1 MSRQGTIDLIDD
13 VEECLDTMKKSD
25 KIKPVKI
32 KSILEN
38 LRSALEY
45 LANDTY
51 DKYFPSTTL
60 PRPLIYFPYG
70 EQKHIDNFFIK
81 KLKIETPDSSP
92 MYAIFNSVQDIHTG
106 EDWLNMMCTL
116 TNDAKHRQ
124 PIPLKEDEVIK
135 GIAVEAGGMGLI
147 KVENSSNV
155 VFSNN
160 YVNGQKVEDF
170 TFSNGNFK
178 TSGTGIPLNIT
189 LTKEKKIKFH
199 GVEYEVIPF
208 LELCLN
214 RIKEY
219 IPRAYDA
226 LDTI

>member
-1 MSRQGTIDLIDD
+1 MSRQGTIDLIYE
-13 VEECLDTMKKSD
+13 VEECLNIMKQSDT
-25 KIKPVKI
+25 IKPVKI

-38 LRSALEY
+38 LRSTLEY
-45 LANDTY
+45 LASDTY
-51 DKYFPSTTL
+51 DKYSPSPTKH
-60 PRPLIYFPYG
+60 RPKINFPYNN
-70 EQKHIDNFFIK
+70 QKYIDEFFIK
-81 KLKIETPDSSP
+81 KLKIKTPDSSP

-106 EDWLNMMCTL
+106 ENWLNMMCKL

-135 GIAVEAGGMGLI
+135 GIAVKAEGFGLI
-147 KVENSSNV
+147 KVDNCSNV
-155 VFSNN
+155 KFSNN
-160 YVNGQKVEDF
+160 YVNGQKLEDF
-170 TFSNGNFK
+170 TFNDGDFK

-208 LELCLN
+208 LELCLQ

-219 IPRAYDA
+219 IPRAYDV
-226 LDTI
+226 LDKI